1 MMRVPVSRV
10 FRKVKQ
16 FAPLTQS
23 SAARGYASAPE
34 KVEVFIDD
42 KRVLV
47 DPGTTVLQV
56 TDSRQVALVTTTV
69 NA

>member
-1 MMRVPVSRV
+1 MLRIPVNRVLQKAVRHGVTSTTGTRS
-10 FRKVKQ
+10 F
-16 FAPLTQS
+16 
-23 SAARGYASAPE
+23 ASAPE

-56 TDSRQVALVTTTV
+56 
-69 NA
+69 N